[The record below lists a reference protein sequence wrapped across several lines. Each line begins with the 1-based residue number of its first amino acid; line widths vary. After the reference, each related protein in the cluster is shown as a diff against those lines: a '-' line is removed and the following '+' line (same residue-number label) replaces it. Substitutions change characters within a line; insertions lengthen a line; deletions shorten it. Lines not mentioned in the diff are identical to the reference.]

1 MLDERLVV
9 HETFDGSGSA
19 TPGKV
24 GEAARLD
31 GEKAIDLGDQADYDF
46 YSKFSLSARILPE
59 SPTGGIISRYQ
70 PTPKGYGLF
79 LVDGKLQLRIDT
91 ASISDRVRVET
102 VVSVPL
108 NEWTH
113 VAATYDGSRL
123 ARGMTLYINGE
134 AQEPHVLID
143 KSLNNT
149 RAGKDTPLRVG
160 HGPGEDDRFAGLID
174 DVRVYDRPL
183 SADQVGVAAV
193 ADSLRDIALAP
204 ATNRTESQQ
213 RKLRWAV
220 LSKFAPAR
228 IRKPWNGLA
237 RLRLERE
244 SLLDRFP
251 TVMVMDERADV
262 RPTHV
267 LFRGSFDAPREQVEP
282 GLPAA
287 LPPGPRGVSGRLALA
302 RWLTDPA
309 HPLTARVT
317 VNRFWQM
324 LFGRGIVSTVEDFGS
339 QGAEPTHPALLDWL
353 AVELVENGWDTK
365 QLLKTV
371 VTSATYRQSSRAKPD
386 LLERDPENLLLARAP
401 RVRLPAEAIRDQ
413 ALAVAGLLHEGLGGP
428 SVKPYQPAGLWKE
441 LSNWGAYENDHGAG
455 LYRRS
460 LYTFWKR
467 TLGPPSMLAF
477 DSAARETCV
486 VHEVRTNTPIQ
497 ALNLMNDVTYAEAA
511 QLLAERMIREG
522 GDDDGARLA
531 YGFQLATA
539 RSPEPQEKDILMTG
553 LRRFQK
559 RYQSAPSDAET
570 FLDHGEHPRDTS
582 IETPELAAYA
592 AVASLILNLDE
603 TVTKN

>member
-1 MLDERLVV
+1 M
-9 HETFDGSGSA
+9 
-19 TPGKV
+19 
-24 GEAARLD
+24 
-31 GEKAIDLGDQADYDF
+31 
-46 YSKFSLSARILPE
+46 SARILPE

-123 ARGMTLYINGE
+123 AHGMTLYINGE

-143 KSLNNT
+143 ESLTNT

-213 RKLRWAV
+213 RKLRWAF

-267 LFRGSFDAPREQVEP
+267 LFHGSFDAPREQVEP

-353 AVELVENGWDTK
+353 AVEFVENGWDTK

-371 VTSATYRQSSRAKPD
+371 VTSATYRQSSRAIPD

-511 QLLAERMIREG
+511 RLLAERMIREG